1 MAITK
6 YNWRSM
12 NTVHNA
18 VSSQRSQR
26 LEVDSRSSHLHVRQ
40 KQSSSSCY
48 AAEFSLNSSS
58 TDIIITSASLT
69 GWKVKATASVYI
81 EEEHRKTPSCPNLQA
96 TWKVNCDCPICPE
109 PHKGSPQLSA
119 DLLTGSVDGKGRKG
133 MGGSGGKSQCR
144 KADGQ
149 EFHYFL
155 LGHITMQSI

>member
-18 VSSQRSQR
+18 VSSQRLQR

-58 TDIIITSASLT
+58 TDIIVTSASLT

-81 EEEHRKTPSCPNLQA
+81 EGEHRKTPSCPNLQA
-96 TWKVNCDCPICPE
+96 TWKVNCDCSICPNLT
-109 PHKGSPQLSA
+109 KGAHSSPQTF
-119 DLLTGSVDGKGRKG
+119 LLDPSMGKEEREWEGVEERVNVGRQ
-133 MGGSGGKSQCR
+133 MGKS
-144 KADGQ
+144 
-149 EFHYFL
+149 F
-155 LGHITMQSI
+155 ITSY